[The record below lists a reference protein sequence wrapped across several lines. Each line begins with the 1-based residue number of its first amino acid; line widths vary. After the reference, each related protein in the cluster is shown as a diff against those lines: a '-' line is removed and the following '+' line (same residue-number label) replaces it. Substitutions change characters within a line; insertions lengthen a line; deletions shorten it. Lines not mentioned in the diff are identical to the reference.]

1 MSKKAQVDFTYNGT
15 VHTIDCTMDEK
26 MKDICQ
32 RFAQKVGKEVTVVDF
47 LYLEK
52 ALNGDLTFEECL
64 NLQKEPEKKE
74 TGAYGRLIGKV
85 AQGLGPS

>member
-1 MSKKAQVDFTYNGT
+1 MSEVNAIFTLNCVDIKVQCKSN
-15 VHTIDCTMDEK
+15 EK

-32 RFAQKVGKEVTVVDF
+32 RFAQKVGKEVNVVDF

-74 TGAYGRLIGKV
+74 TGAYGKLINKV